1 MASSGPQDSGE
12 EEAVDVHLEWQDTAG
27 SQSCQLCV
35 ASTTTLA
42 DFKAHCAR
50 MLQVEL
56 VHCPDFNDEM
66 DTQQLCELG
75 IGLSEVPVL
84 LDLGA
89 PRLEAKSKPSES
101 PPATAAPRKRRAPLA
116 VRQAVADASD
126 IREGW
131 LFLGGQMAASS
142 LDGLQQI
149 GITHILNCCERVP
162 CKFRPRITYKT
173 VAVMDTKSSDIREFI
188 PEALTFIDDVVAAG
202 GKILVHCMVGASR
215 SVALVLAWLV
225 SRCQMPL
232 KQAFQEVRS
241 KRHQARPNRSFCE
254 QLMEFEKDTL
264 GSLLLPRSKA
274 LWLQLMTSGA
284 SFTPIFESSSNGK
297 NFASVNA
304 GNPKKLKVG
313 GGTINGQFAQEL
325 HRVAGHD
332 PDSYSPAHEALLRVA
347 VQAGTARHG
356 LVQAPASLRLP
367 PCLEA
372 AFIYLGRTLPEAEQI
387 AGDSGRGGLVILDI
401 FETKSRPYHDQNVA
415 MVYTVGPQRGFEPD
429 DATFLSKVRLVGRN
443 VAAACHD
450 YNMQRSSQAP
460 AIDQVRLC
468 LVSGGKFAERVPK
481 EHVARQLVLGVMD
494 VQLAEWIRP
503 EAMPE
508 IEFAYDGDVFRKEWD
523 AVVER
528 T

>member
-1 MASSGPQDSGE
+1 MERRVDPADGGSYTFQDLSRYYAKQYSKQE
-12 EEAVDVHLEWQDTAG
+12 IQHYWSKQCKPLAPSTAVLPAEDPPD
-27 SQSCQLCV
+27 
-35 ASTTTLA
+35 LA
-42 DFKAHCAR
+42 RLAQAKVCF
-50 MLQVEL
+50 
-56 VHCPDFNDEM
+56 CPD
-66 DTQQLCELG
+66 
-75 IGLSEVPVL
+75 P
-84 LDLGA
+84 
-89 PRLEAKSKPSES
+89 K
-101 PPATAAPRKRRAPLA
+101 
-116 VRQAVADASD
+116 
-126 IREGW
+126 
-131 LFLGGQMAASS
+131 
-142 LDGLQQI
+142 
-149 GITHILNCCERVP
+149 
-162 CKFRPRITYKT
+162 
-173 VAVMDTKSSDIREFI
+173 
-188 PEALTFIDDVVAAG
+188 
-202 GKILVHCMVGASR
+202 
-215 SVALVLAWLV
+215 
-225 SRCQMPL
+225 
-232 KQAFQEVRS
+232 
-241 KRHQARPNRSFCE
+241 
-254 QLMEFEKDTL
+254 
-264 GSLLLPRSKA
+264 
-274 LWLQLMTSGA
+274 TSGA

-481 EHVARQLVLGVMD
+481 EHVARQLVLGVLD

>member
-1 MASSGPQDSGE
+1 MRNLVSGMA
-12 EEAVDVHLEWQDTAG
+12 
-27 SQSCQLCV
+27 
-35 ASTTTLA
+35 
-42 DFKAHCAR
+42 
-50 MLQVEL
+50 QVCF
-56 VHCPDFNDEM
+56 CPD
-66 DTQQLCELG
+66 
-75 IGLSEVPVL
+75 P
-84 LDLGA
+84 
-89 PRLEAKSKPSES
+89 K
-101 PPATAAPRKRRAPLA
+101 
-116 VRQAVADASD
+116 
-126 IREGW
+126 
-131 LFLGGQMAASS
+131 
-142 LDGLQQI
+142 
-149 GITHILNCCERVP
+149 
-162 CKFRPRITYKT
+162 
-173 VAVMDTKSSDIREFI
+173 
-188 PEALTFIDDVVAAG
+188 
-202 GKILVHCMVGASR
+202 
-215 SVALVLAWLV
+215 
-225 SRCQMPL
+225 
-232 KQAFQEVRS
+232 
-241 KRHQARPNRSFCE
+241 
-254 QLMEFEKDTL
+254 
-264 GSLLLPRSKA
+264 
-274 LWLQLMTSGA
+274 TSGA
-284 SFTPIFESSSNGK
+284 SFTPIFESSSGGK

-325 HRVAGHD
+325 RRVAGHD

-347 VQAGTARHG
+347 AQAGVARHG

-372 AFIYLGRTLPEAEQI
+372 AFIYLGRTPPEAEQV

-460 AIDQVRLC
+460 APAIDQVRLC